1 MIDSEIFGQNQ
12 ALEKPPQGKL
22 VRERE
27 RFYYAS
33 GKKSDIHLQS
43 KTNLSQPSK
52 MTQQAA
58 SISVQGY
65 LIFCVSPSRKMCLKN
80 LTNSDLDFCAKQQLM
95 LPSIS
100 MQTITKIRTV
110 RTAINAIV
118 LHLKNYTCN

>member
-12 ALEKPPQGKL
+12 ALGKPPRGKP

-58 SISVQGY
+58 SISVQGCLVFY
-65 LIFCVSPSRKMCLKN
+65 ASPSRRMCLKKPAK
-80 LTNSDLDFCAKQQLM
+80 SALDFCAKSQNSVQYGL
-95 LPSIS
+95 
-100 MQTITKIRTV
+100 Q
-110 RTAINAIV
+110 
-118 LHLKNYTCN
+118 